1 MVGDEASKLRSMLE
15 VSYPME
21 NGMVRNWEDMCHV
34 WDYTFGP
41 NKMNIDAKNCKVL
54 LTDPPMNPL
63 KNREKMI
70 EVIFCLSYTVYMSA
84 IYSTYYETF
93 YILDLFSEAE
103 HKIFHFFF
111 FLKFF

>member
-34 WDYTFGP
+34 WDYTFGS
-41 NKMNIDAKNCKVL
+41 NKMNIDARNCKVL

-70 EVIFCLSYTVYMSA
+70 EVIICIKLYYVLNYMYVVSY
-84 IYSTYYETF
+84 
-93 YILDLFSEAE
+93 L
-103 HKIFHFFF
+103 
-111 FLKFF
+111 

>member
-70 EVIFCLSYTVYMSA
+70 EVIVFFLFF
-84 IYSTYYETF
+84 IYCMLISQIF
-93 YILDLFSEAE
+93 YILTLF
-103 HKIFHFFF
+103 FTTGD
-111 FLKFF
+111 

>member
-70 EVIFCLSYTVYMSA
+70 EVIFFLLLFVYCMH
-84 IYSTYYETF
+84 ICQ
-93 YILDLFSEAE
+93 LF
-103 HKIFHFFF
+103 HIFGN
-111 FLKFF
+111 FLYFNFIT

>member
-15 VSYPME
+15 VAYPME

-54 LTDPPMNPL
+54 LTEPPMNPV

-70 EVIFCLSYTVYMSA
+70 EVIRLLLVY
-84 IYSTYYETF
+84 YSNHSLNLIFQYY
-93 YILDLFSEAE
+93 
-103 HKIFHFFF
+103 
-111 FLKFF
+111 

>member
-41 NKMNIDAKNCKVL
+41 NKMNIDARNCKVL

-70 EVIFCLSYTVYMSA
+70 EVIICFELHIFLIKFLLCMYVC
-84 IYSTYYETF
+84 F
-93 YILDLFSEAE
+93 
-103 HKIFHFFF
+103 KIEIVF
-111 FLKFF
+111 KN

>member
-41 NKMNIDAKNCKVL
+41 NKMNIDARNCKVL

-70 EVIFCLSYTVYMSA
+70 EVTICIEIYFVIRFMPLYLWCNIGMIFK
-84 IYSTYYETF
+84 
-93 YILDLFSEAE
+93 D
-103 HKIFHFFF
+103 
-111 FLKFF
+111 KFI

>member
-15 VSYPME
+15 VAYPME

-54 LTDPPMNPL
+54 LTEPPMNPV

-70 EVIFCLSYTVYMSA
+70 EVKLLQEICNFFSLNLSSICKCIFGLSN
-84 IYSTYYETF
+84 
-93 YILDLFSEAE
+93 
-103 HKIFHFFF
+103 HH
-111 FLKFF
+111 